1 MPVSLPAVIHNPRAT
16 PRVPARCEV
25 RVRQRLWRWSAE
37 TADLGPG
44 GCQLVS
50 GRPVAPGRSLRVTLA
65 LPALRCEVRTAA
77 RVVWSRPSA
86 PGRLGLVFEGAPS
99 HRAWF
104 QALAIADPAVS
115 AAARRTPDRLPLE
128 ARVFLGDPPPP
139 AMGFTPDELALLRRV
154 GSGVAVRG
162 LLASLGGTP
171 SERTVGALFGLV
183 TRGLLV
189 LEAAASP
196 GPERWRAALAAAE
209 AAAGVPA
216 LARPSA
222 AQRLYEEGMEH
233 LAAGRTA
240 LALRRFEE
248 ARAHAPADRE
258 IAAMAARLAR
268 WR

>member
-1 MPVSLPAVIHNPRAT
+1 MNLDAVIHNPRAT

-50 GRPVAPGRSLRVTLA
+50 GRPVPPGRSLRVTLA
-65 LPALRCEVRTAA
+65 FPALRCEVRTAA

-128 ARVFLGDPPPP
+128 ARVFLGDPPP

-171 SERTVGALFGLV
+171 SERIVGALFGLV